1 MTDVLF
7 GLRVVISIVTRTAP
21 FPVLVRKAVPMSL
34 PVRALPVAAASAVA
48 AMAIAGLAL
57 PTSSATVLPT
67 ANTSVLASHGHHHD
81 GDWDDDH
88 SRRDHNRIDH
98 NRYDH
103 NDSGDD
109 GLIVL
114 HDIL

>member
-1 MTDVLF
+1 
-7 GLRVVISIVTRTAP
+7 
-21 FPVLVRKAVPMSL
+21 MSL
-34 PVRALPVAAASAVA
+34 PVRALSVAAAVA
-48 AMAIAGLAL
+48 AMAVTGLAL

-67 ANTSVLASHGHHHD
+67 ANTTVLAGGCHCHDDHD
-81 GDWDDDH
+81 GD
-88 SRRDHNRIDH
+88 SRSHNRVDH

-103 NDSGDD
+103 NDEGDV